1 MTLEWLRL
9 FCLFPFFPLMFR
21 GCFQQEPLPFLCR
34 QQPFCHKISRQ
45 NKAGKKVSH
54 LKNIYSG
61 AAAVES
67 VSAGVS
73 WERSHTRKEGGFCL
87 HQKCGPYW
95 PASFLNL
102 DSQNQCFQHSG
113 RSILEQSA
121 ITTDDDLLWL
131 AFHILFPSC
140 SLSFSCKRMRGEK
153 HSGVGIYC
161 SGLFYCHVCLV
172 VLVWKLKEC
181 YAAVSIHIP
190 LLFVLLLHNILSIQ
204 SNDNR
209 IGENST
215 VTSRE

>member
-1 MTLEWLRL
+1 MDAFNKNHFLFYADSSPFATKSAGKTRL
-9 FCLFPFFPLMFR
+9 
-21 GCFQQEPLPFLCR
+21 
-34 QQPFCHKISRQ
+34 
-45 NKAGKKVSH
+45 GKKVSH

-73 WERSHTRKEGGFCL
+73 WERNHTRKEGGFCL

-161 SGLFYCHVCLV
+161 SCLFYCHVCLV

-209 IGENST
+209 IGEISLVNSC
-215 VTSRE
+215 R